1 MSDDKTYVKH
11 VKTGEVFEVIH
22 GSPPLCRAVWDKN
35 GEEHVFIDDMLTPYD
50 PDADVRKRCEQVFRD
65 ATGHPSF
72 IGRDGVDLRDVFT
85 EMIRAAYADGLAAS
99 GRELRAIRDTVGDT
113 EFALRQ
119 QLADMTRERD
129 EAQRSKNQCVIEL
142 YQKLDKLDDLNRDLK
157 QQLAEAQGTVD
168 SVNRQLAKEDASRIH
183 LEQQVTRLREALQ
196 LIANSVYTDAAPP
209 ELRAQNERVCCLAQ
223 QALRETG
230 AGGQP

>member
-72 IGRDGVDLRDVFT
+72 IGRDGVDLRDVFA
-85 EMIRAAYADGLAAS
+85 EMIRAAYLDGQRAGMEQAAKMAQEKAERSIKGEHLNIPEYNFGYRGGLRGLAD
-99 GRELRAIRDTVGDT
+99 EIR
-113 EFALRQ
+113 
-119 QLADMTRERD
+119 
-129 EAQRSKNQCVIEL
+129 
-142 YQKLDKLDDLNRDLK
+142 
-157 QQLAEAQGTVD
+157 
-168 SVNRQLAKEDASRIH
+168 
-183 LEQQVTRLREALQ
+183 LQ
-196 LIANSVYTDAAPP
+196 LHTKIRQAAG
-209 ELRAQNERVCCLAQ
+209 EV
-223 QALRETG
+223 
-230 AGGQP
+230 QP